1 MTQEIVIPYV
11 CGKIADGC
19 KRFDLDIVMRMVV
32 EYNRVQNHLG
42 EMKAE
47 NNRMWSEIV
56 SANAVANSATTELDQ
71 CRQAFA
77 ALKMKL
83 SRVVA
88 ERDELLLERDEA
100 VEVHARIM
108 AEKCPSDEYHCTCVP
123 ALREELNTLK
133 AEIDELTRYNA
144 AILDQNNTLST
155 EKEHLMAL
163 MVEKEKVFAMENER
177 LRAALTEWAALD
189 SARARYCPRFGA

>member
-11 CGKIADGC
+11 RGKIADGC

-32 EYNRVQNHLG
+32 EYDRVQNHLG

-56 SANAVANSATTELDQ
+56 SANAVANSTTTELDQ

-83 SRVVA
+83 SVVA
-88 ERDELLLERDEA
+88 EERDELNEKLDTENKKLRVALAKIANGDGDPWTGIA
-100 VEVHARIM
+100 WKDIAR
-108 AEKCPSDEYHCTCVP
+108 K
-123 ALREELNTLK
+123 
-133 AEIDELTRYNA
+133 
-144 AILDQNNTLST
+144 
-155 EKEHLMAL
+155 
-163 MVEKEKVFAMENER
+163 
-177 LRAALTEWAALD
+177 ALD
-189 SARARYCPRFGA
+189 VAK